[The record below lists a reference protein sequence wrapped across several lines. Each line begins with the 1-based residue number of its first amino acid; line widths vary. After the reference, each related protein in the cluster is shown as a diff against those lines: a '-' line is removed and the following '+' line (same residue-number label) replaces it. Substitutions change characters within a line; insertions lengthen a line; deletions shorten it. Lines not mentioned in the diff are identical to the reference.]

1 MIIAFREFAAQRTE
15 PHPPRLWNLKR
26 NKQTNKQT
34 KPNFFWS
41 TSTSRGKRQFNSL
54 HCNFSDYYSFKI
66 KYSVP
71 RTDWLKSYGQFFIN
85 NRHSWLSGDKIAEF
99 LTQTERKRWKNV
111 QNILRM
117 DVIYFLRSMCKKKTS
132 VYTLKPC
139 RGIGHKNWVWC
150 KGLCTSRRLLSTS
163 ADNVLLDL
171 HNSLHHTQPHSIN
184 MIGRYFVLH
193 LTVFTWSYA
202 LSFVLFRSYQNT
214 YEVIIN
220 VPKKRQVS

>member
-1 MIIAFREFAAQRTE
+1 MWLFPLGNLRHNEQNR
-15 PHPPRLWNLKR
+15 RLWNLKR
-26 NKQTNKQT
+26 NKQT

-150 KGLCTSRRLLSTS
+150 KGLCTSRRLLATS

-184 MIGRYFVLH
+184 MIGRYFVFH

>member
-15 PHPPRLWNLKR
+15 PQPPRLWNLKR
-26 NKQTNKQT
+26 NKQT

-41 TSTSRGKRQFNSL
+41 TSTSSGKQQFNSL

-150 KGLCTSRRLLSTS
+150 KGLCTSRRLLATS

-184 MIGRYFVLH
+184 MIGRYFVFH

>member
-15 PHPPRLWNLKR
+15 PQPPRLWNLKR
-26 NKQTNKQT
+26 NKQT

-111 QNILRM
+111 QNILKM

-150 KGLCTSRRLLSTS
+150 KELCTSRRLLATS

-184 MIGRYFVLH
+184 MIGRYFVFH

>member
-15 PHPPRLWNLKR
+15 PQTLKSKK
-26 NKQTNKQT
+26 KQTNKQSQI
-34 KPNFFWS
+34 FFWS

-150 KGLCTSRRLLSTS
+150 KGLCTSRRLLATS

-184 MIGRYFVLH
+184 MIGRYFVFH

>member
-15 PHPPRLWNLKR
+15 PQPPRLWNLKR
-26 NKQTNKQT
+26 NKQT

-41 TSTSRGKRQFNSL
+41 TSTSSGKQQFNSL

-71 RTDWLKSYGQFFIN
+71 RTDWLKSYDQFFIN

-150 KGLCTSRRLLSTS
+150 KGLCTSRRLLATS

-184 MIGRYFVLH
+184 MIGRYFVFH

>member
-1 MIIAFREFAAQRTE
+1 M
-15 PHPPRLWNLKR
+15 
-26 NKQTNKQT
+26 
-34 KPNFFWS
+34 
-41 TSTSRGKRQFNSL
+41 
-54 HCNFSDYYSFKI
+54 

-99 LTQTERKRWKNV
+99 EPERKRWKNV

-193 LTVFTWSYA
+193 CVYVILCAFVCSFQELPKYLRGYHKCTKEEASQLAA
-202 LSFVLFRSYQNT
+202 LIYRVRFGEDKKEFPSIPWEFLFKLHFFLYC
-214 YEVIIN
+214 IF
-220 VPKKRQVS
+220 